1 MPVTASRFSALTI
14 EDDSDVDTIEKPS
27 LPAATANK
35 QKLKRSR
42 KRNKERQ
49 DSDLQ
54 AVAFGYR
61 RGSKTKSGN
70 PDKTDGACHR
80 SDRSSATDP
89 GSIENNSLQ
98 QLCFVQ
104 DERDQFDRDI
114 QQALLQS
121 KLEFEKL
128 TVSKSSDHANFADGA
143 EEAAGDSVAVPTSS
157 YWVSD
162 QEEEEDGLSCNP
174 SICQSADP
182 LSADISR
189 SDQLLLI
196 SQQLELSRQQCEHL
210 RDAADKYKRKFRRL
224 LALMRDCEVSEKVRL
239 AVTASKAV
247 SERDAAL
254 KDNAA
259 LSSQLASLSVE
270 LEEERTRSNVL
281 TSQLRRTQEA
291 KRRCHD
297 DT

>member
-14 EDDSDVDTIEKPS
+14 EDDSDVDTTEKPS

-80 SDRSSATDP
+80 SGRSSATDP

-98 QLCFVQ
+98 Q

-128 TVSKSSDHANFADGA
+128 TVCKSSDHASFADGA

-182 LSADISR
+182 LSADMSR

-196 SQQLELSRQQCEHL
+196 SQQLELSRQQCEQL